1 MAKPTFLPLVRSPDA
16 RIVRD
21 PIMIPWRTNL
31 MKLSRD
37 TILITSGGSDI
48 RRIGSVLMECRD
60 LTDRNN
66 GAIAREMIE

>member
-1 MAKPTFLPLVRSPDA
+1 
-16 RIVRD
+16 
-21 PIMIPWRTNL
+21 